1 MSNLSDEGLAKNLFD
16 YMKLDHK
23 LRKANAIVALGT
35 IDTLNAERAS
45 QIYID
50 GWAPFLIMSGGG
62 GRYSENNPKLDSYI
76 FAEIAEKMG
85 IPRDEIIIEDK
96 SLNTGQNFLYTRNL
110 LNERRVN
117 VNDLIVV
124 HMPSSLRR
132 DEATCK
138 KVWPEVN
145 PIMAYPLVPFE
156 EYHIRGYSGTFTRKQ
171 FIEDLVGDV
180 QRLKI
185 YAEKGFAVPVDIPD
199 NIWDNLE
206 ELIVRGYDSQV
217 VR

>member
-1 MSNLSDEGLAKNLFD
+1 MSNLSEEELAKNLFD

-23 LRKANAIVALGT
+23 LSKANAILALGT

-50 GWAPFLIMSGGG
+50 GWAPFLTMSGGS
-62 GRYSENNPKLDSYI
+62 GRYSENKLKSDSHI

-85 IPRDEIIIEDK
+85 IPKNEIILEDK
-96 SLNTGQNFLYTRNL
+96 SSNTGQNFSYTRDL
-110 LNERRVN
+110 FMERGIS

-132 DEATCK
+132 DQATCN

-145 PIMAYPLVPFE
+145 TIMAHPLIPFE

-185 YAEKGFAVPVDIPD
+185 YAEKGFSVPVDIPD
-199 NIWDNLE
+199 NIWNNLE
-206 ELIVRGYDSQV
+206 ELIARGYDSQIV
-217 VR
+217 K